1 MQPPCR
7 KKGRFL
13 LHGQRHNN
21 LQEVIAGGGVRARR
35 GGGKICTDYGGTAA
49 LLIPIDRSLLP
60 Q

>member
-21 LQEVIAGGGVRARR
+21 LQEVIGGGGVRAGEPCA
-35 GGGKICTDYGGTAA
+35 GGEGEGVRFV
-49 LLIPIDRSLLP
+49 PIMARPLRY
-60 Q
+60 